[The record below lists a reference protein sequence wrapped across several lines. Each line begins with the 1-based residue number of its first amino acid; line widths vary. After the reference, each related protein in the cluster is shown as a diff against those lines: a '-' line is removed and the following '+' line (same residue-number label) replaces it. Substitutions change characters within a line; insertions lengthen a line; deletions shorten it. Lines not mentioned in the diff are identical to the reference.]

1 MSHNRSEY
9 AVVTR
14 CSDSD
19 LRCSDA
25 RSDIVRDS
33 DEPYAVVKESRC
45 IVEEVEDPKKW
56 LTNLRHY
63 AIIVPHIRTVRE
75 SEASRYCSRANRDPM
90 WNNHA
95 FTVSTMAHGRGL
107 NVVILR
113 DFKYQ
118 TQILLSKKK
127 IDTVVTRGIVQIL
140 LTFPTTQF

>member
-14 CSDSD
+14 CNDSD

-25 RSDIVRDS
+25 RSVIVRDS
-33 DEPYAVVKESRC
+33 DEPYAVVMNIRC

-56 LTNLRHY
+56 LTNLWNY
-63 AIIVPHIRTVRE
+63 AIIYPHDHTVRE
-75 SEASRYCSRANRDPM
+75 SEASLYCSSSEPYPM

-107 NVVILR
+107 NAV
-113 DFKYQ
+113 F
-118 TQILLSKKK
+118 
-127 IDTVVTRGIVQIL
+127 
-140 LTFPTTQF
+140 F

>member
-14 CSDSD
+14 CSLSD
-19 LRCSDA
+19 TRCSDA

-33 DEPYAVVKESRC
+33 DVLYAVVKVIRC

-63 AIIVPHIRTVRE
+63 AIIYPHDHTVRE
-75 SEASRYCSRANRDPM
+75 SEASLYCSSSEPYPM

-107 NVVILR
+107 NAV
-113 DFKYQ
+113 F
-118 TQILLSKKK
+118 
-127 IDTVVTRGIVQIL
+127 
-140 LTFPTTQF
+140 F